1 MTQCLAGWLKEWERA
16 DAVLRAKAEADGEPP
31 PALIRYKGKR
41 PSIRYKGKR
50 PSNVKKAMRELA
62 TELGLLGTLS
72 PKTFRNF
79 MSDQT
84 HKLFPRLPDK
94 LRSRWIG
101 HVTKDGSRTTT
112 THYQGNNPR
121 ELIDVAI
128 ATDAIIALLDD
139 RCERSLFAVKPQRP
153 PPCSQKP

>member
-16 DAVLRAKAEADGEPP
+16 DAALRAKAEADGEPP
-31 PALIRYKGKR
+31 PAL
-41 PSIRYKGKR
+41 IRYKGKR

-112 THYQGNNPR
+112 TH
-121 ELIDVAI
+121 
-128 ATDAIIALLDD
+128 
-139 RCERSLFAVKPQRP
+139 
-153 PPCSQKP
+153 